1 MFEAV
6 ENGYLPADAELQE
19 RARRLQ
25 TRRQEV
31 LADIAKIKRSRELPE
46 SVLSAHQAATF
57 SKALTAQLKSNRPF
71 AKQYLRLLV
80 DEVRIEAK
88 TAVMRGSYAN
98 LAMLAAQKKMG
109 TLERVP
115 TFGSNWLPDLGS
127 NQGPAD

>member
-1 MFEAV
+1 LKV
-6 ENGYLPADAELQE
+6 N
-19 RARRLQ
+19 RL
-25 TRRQEV
+25 
-31 LADIAKIKRSRELPE
+31 L
-46 SVLSAHQAATF
+46 
-57 SKALTAQLKSNRPF
+57 

-88 TAVMRGSYAN
+88 TAVMTGSNAN

-115 TFGSNWLPDLGS
+115 TFGHNWLPDLDS